1 MPVVSNSSPLILF
14 AKIGWL
20 DLLKALYGEVLI
32 PAAVHHEVVG
42 PEPPRAGAVE
52 VAAADWIR
60 QESIRHIP
68 AALAARD
75 LGTGETE
82 AIVLAKERGLT
93 LVVDDPGGRAAAR
106 DEGVQITGTAG
117 VLLAA
122 KRRKLLTAIRPTL
135 DALVSNGL
143 RLDRALYIQLLE
155 LAAEA

>member
-14 AKIGWL
+14 AKIGRL
-20 DLLKALYGEVLI
+20 DLLRALYGEVLI
-32 PAAVHHEVVG
+32 PAAVRREVVG
-42 PEPPRAGAVE
+42 PEPSRAGAKE
-52 VAAADWIR
+52 VAAAAWIR
-60 QESIRHIP
+60 QEAIRRVP

-75 LGTGETE
+75 LGAGETE

-122 KRRKLLTAIRPTL
+122 KRRELLTEIRPTL
-135 DALVSNGL
+135 DTLVSSGL
-143 RLDRALYIQLLE
+143 RLDRALYTQLLE
-155 LAAEA
+155 LAGES